1 MNRSPAADR
10 STRGTQIL
18 WCVLVLWVSGLTAQA
33 VREVGALPD
42 VEGVVRVW
50 TAPRAH
56 PWGELIDPRPLDLP
70 TELFARYGLR
80 VAAPEDGTLDAWRR
94 RLDAAG
100 VTRADDAPASTPRL
114 VFPAGRGPV
123 LVVSPFG
130 QQWVVAVPGEGV
142 VVTAPGAFA
151 ADSPGLALPGL
162 TEAPL

>member
-1 MNRSPAADR
+1 VIRATKLLWAA
-10 STRGTQIL
+10 
-18 WCVLVLWVSGLTAQA
+18 LVLWMGALTGQA

-42 VEGVVRVW
+42 VAGAARLW
-50 TAPRAH
+50 TAPREH
-56 PWGELIDPRPLDLP
+56 PWGELIDPRPLELA

-80 VAAPEDGTLDAWRR
+80 VTPPEEGTLEAWRR
-94 RLDAAG
+94 RLEAAG
-100 VTRADDAPASTPRL
+100 VRRGHDEPTSTPRL
-114 VFPAGRGPV
+114 VFPSGHGPV

-162 TEAPL
+162 AEAPF